1 MKLVVLYFQDI
12 LSDDEHLWEWRRC
25 PNIRFIFKNGSQ
37 EDSIMEASLVQK
49 AKLCKFLKT
58 QFQDYKVVVQY

>member
-37 EDSIMEASLVQK
+37 EDSIIVGIIGPKS
-49 AKLCKFLKT
+49 KT
-58 QFQDYKVVVQY
+58 MQIYI